1 VIMAESGG
9 MHVATAR
16 SVRWLATGAIVLGVA
31 GISRRSAPHDVRA
44 AVHIEPRSAAELAM
58 VRGLSDDV
66 WSEDV
71 EVLSPA
77 GLDRLRALGVPHRVI
92 IDDIDAIADDE
103 RRRLANRAQLADWF
117 AEYRDVDEVDAYL
130 QRLSDQHADVARLR
144 SIGASLEGR
153 PIHALAIG
161 HGSIHVVLDGGH
173 HAREWL
179 SVMVPT
185 CIADRLASGDRR
197 MLDAVTFDIVPLVN
211 PDGYHYSWTVD
222 RYWRKNRRGDHGVDL
237 NRNYSVAWGGAGS
250 SGDKRSPDYRGEA
263 AFSEPETRA
272 MRALFESVTV
282 AAHVDFHTY
291 SQVIVYPWSH
301 QRTPPPD
308 RDKLAAIADRMSS
321 AMYAAHGQ
329 RYAIRPGSELTVG
342 SSGTAGDWSYGEH
355 GALSFLV
362 ELRPAS
368 SDDGGFVL
376 PPEQI
381 RPACDEGM
389 AAVVELASWL
399 VDMRVESTGAR

>member
-1 VIMAESGG
+1 MQVEN
-9 MHVATAR
+9 AR
-16 SVRWLATGAIVLGVA
+16 GLRWLVA
-31 GISRRSAPHDVRA
+31 GGLALGIATSVTVRRSTPSRA
-44 AVHIEPRSAAELAM
+44 AVRIEPRNGGERAAVVALSNDLWSDDGPVVEVVSAAA
-58 VRGLSDDV
+58 
-66 WSEDV
+66 
-71 EVLSPA
+71 
-77 GLDRLRALGVPHRVI
+77 LDRLRELGVPYRVVVA
-92 IDDIDAIADDE
+92 DIDALADDE
-103 RRRLANRAQLADWF
+103 RRRLAHRAEVADWF
-117 AEYRDVDEVDAYL
+117 AEYRDLDEINAYL
-130 QRLSDQHADVARLR
+130 EKLHDQHPDVARLR
-144 SIGASLEGR
+144 SIGTSLEGR
-153 PIHALAIG
+153 PIRALEIG

-185 CIADRLASGDRR
+185 CIADRLASGDGHI
-197 MLDAVTFDIVPLVN
+197 LDAVTFEIVPVVN

-222 RYWRKNRRGDHGVDL
+222 RYWRKNRRGGYGVDL

-250 SGDKRSPDYRGEA
+250 SGDKQQPTYRGEN

-282 AAHVDFHTY
+282 AAHVDFHAY

-301 QRTPPPD
+301 QRTPPAD

-321 AMYAAHGQ
+321 AMYGAHGK

-368 SDDGGFVL
+368 SEDGGFVL
-376 PPEQI
+376 PPDQI
-381 RPACDEGM
+381 RPACDESM
-389 AAVVELASWL
+389 AAVLELADWL
-399 VDMRVESTGAR
+399 VGHP